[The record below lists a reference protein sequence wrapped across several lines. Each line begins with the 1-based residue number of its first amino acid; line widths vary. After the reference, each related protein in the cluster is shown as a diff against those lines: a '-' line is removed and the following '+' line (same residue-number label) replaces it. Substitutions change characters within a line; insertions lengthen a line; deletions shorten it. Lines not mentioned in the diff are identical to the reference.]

1 MNLSPSSTSLES
13 MKNTSSTERGYRWII
28 LGICSIGSLFIGA
41 VNSVYSP
48 LLPLIKE
55 SLGLTYTGSGMFT
68 TAYFVGYTF
77 GQIPWGFVVDSFGG
91 RKAVSLSIL
100 GLSVCTLLSGFANS
114 EIEVV
119 TWRLLSGLVGAGIF
133 VPGIRTI
140 SEWFPSGRRG
150 IAIVVFG
157 AGASIGGIL
166 AASVSPIIALSH
178 GWRWSV
184 YSFALLGFIEV
195 PLIWFLIRES
205 GTEGASRFNAKKR
218 GVPIRKWSFWVL
230 GFDQFVRLGMVY
242 ALSTW
247 LPTFLV
253 ENHDLPL
260 VQASTSISLMSMVG
274 LVSNPLGGLVS
285 DRVGERLVMSVSFA
299 AMVPCIFVLA
309 ISSNILLVWISMF
322 ILGWMTNFIRGPA
335 FSILPKLFGVEQAGR
350 VTGYQNTF
358 AAFGA
363 VVLPFVI
370 SFLRDQTA
378 SFEMGWFSLI
388 LFCGMGFVSTLLLR
402 GSQINREL

>member
-1 MNLSPSSTSLES
+1 MMDSSSV
-13 MKNTSSTERGYRWII
+13 ERGYRWVI

-77 GQIPWGFVVDSFGG
+77 GQVPWGFVADRFGG
-91 RKAVSLSIL
+91 RRAISFSIL

-119 TWRLLSGLVGAGIF
+119 TWRLLSGLIGAGIF

-150 IAIVVFG
+150 IAIGVFG
-157 AGASIGGIL
+157 AGTSIGGIL

-184 YSFALLGFIEV
+184 YAFSVLGFVDV

-205 GTEGASRFNAKKR
+205 GKEGAYRFDTKKMD
-218 GVPIRKWSFWVL
+218 VPIRKWSFWVL

-242 ALSTW
+242 ALLTW

-260 VQASTSISLMSMVG
+260 VEASRSISLMSMVG
-274 LVSNPLGGLVS
+274 LVSNPLGGFMS

-299 AMVPCIFVLA
+299 AIVPCLFVLVVSRN
-309 ISSNILLVWISMF
+309 ISLVWIS
-322 ILGWMTNFIRGPA
+322 ILVLGWLTNFIRGPA
-335 FSILPKLFGVEQAGR
+335 FAILPKLFGVEQAGR

-370 SFLRDQTA
+370 SFLSDQRA
-378 SFEMGWFSLI
+378 SFEMGWYSMI
-388 LFCGMGFVSTLLLR
+388 IFCGLGFVSTLLLR
-402 GSQINREL
+402 SSQINR

>member
-1 MNLSPSSTSLES
+1 V
-13 MKNTSSTERGYRWII
+13 I

-48 LLPLIKE
+48 LLPLVKE
-55 SLGLTYTGSGMFT
+55 SLDLTYTGSGMFT
-68 TAYFVGYTF
+68 TAYFIGYTL
-77 GQIPWGFVVDSFGG
+77 GQIPWGFIVDRFGG
-91 RKAVSLSIL
+91 RRAISLSIL
-100 GLSVCTLLSGFANS
+100 GLSLCTLLSGFANS

-119 TWRLLSGLVGAGIF
+119 TWRLLSGLVGSGIF

-150 IAIVVFG
+150 IAIGVFG

-184 YSFALLGFIEV
+184 YFFAVLGFIEV
-195 PLIWFLIRES
+195 PLIWLLIRES
-205 GTEGASRFNAKKR
+205 GRDKAKRFDTIKKMDT
-218 GVPIRKWSFWVL
+218 PIRMRSFWVL

-253 ENHDLPL
+253 ENHDLPF

-274 LVSNPLGGLVS
+274 LVSNPMGGFVS
-285 DRVGERLVMSVSFA
+285 DRVGERLVIGISFV
-299 AMVPCIFVLA
+299 AMVPCIFALA
-309 ISSNILLVWISMF
+309 VSRDTLFVWISIF
-322 ILGWMTNFIRGPA
+322 ILGWLTNFIRGPA
-335 FSILPKLFGVEQAGR
+335 FAILPKLFGVEQAGR

-378 SFEMGWFSLI
+378 SFKMGWFSLI
-388 LFCGMGFVSTLLLR
+388 LFCVMGFVSTLLLR
-402 GSQINREL
+402 SSQIKREK

>member
-1 MNLSPSSTSLES
+1 MKDSTS
-13 MKNTSSTERGYRWII
+13 TEIGYRWVI

-41 VNSVYSP
+41 INSIYSP

-55 SLGLTYTGSGMFT
+55 SLGLTYTSSGMFT
-68 TAYFVGYTF
+68 TSYFVGYTF
-77 GQIPWGFVVDSFGG
+77 GQIPWGFVADRFGG
-91 RKAVSLSIL
+91 RRSISLSIL
-100 GLSVCTLLSGFANS
+100 SLSLCTLLSGFANS

-119 TWRLLSGLVGAGIF
+119 TWRLLSGFVGAGIF

-140 SEWFPSGRRG
+140 SQWFSPGRRG
-150 IAIVVFG
+150 IAIGVFG
-157 AGASIGGIL
+157 AGAGVGGVL
-166 AASVSPIIALSH
+166 AASVSPIIALSR

-184 YSFALLGFIEV
+184 YFFALLGFIEV
-195 PLIWFLIRES
+195 PLIWFLIREPS
-205 GTEGASRFNAKKR
+205 RDKASRFDTTKKWD
-218 GVPIRKWSFWVL
+218 VPILMWSFWVL

-253 ENHDLPL
+253 ENHGLSL
-260 VQASTSISLMSMVG
+260 VQASVSISLMSMVG
-274 LVSNPLGGLVS
+274 LFSNPIGGFVS
-285 DRVGERLVMSVSFA
+285 DRVGERSVMALSFA
-299 AMVPCIFVLA
+299 AMMPCIFTLA
-309 ISSNILLVWISMF
+309 VSRDASLVWVSIF
-322 ILGWMTNFIRGPA
+322 ILGWLTNFIRGPA
-335 FSILPKLFGVEQAGR
+335 FAILPKLFGVDQAGR

-388 LFCGMGFVSTLLLR
+388 FFCGMGFVSTLLLR
-402 GSQINREL
+402 SYQINGEK

>member
-1 MNLSPSSTSLES
+1 
-13 MKNTSSTERGYRWII
+13 
-28 LGICSIGSLFIGA
+28 
-41 VNSVYSP
+41 
-48 LLPLIKE
+48 
-55 SLGLTYTGSGMFT
+55 
-68 TAYFVGYTF
+68 
-77 GQIPWGFVVDSFGG
+77 
-91 RKAVSLSIL
+91 
-100 GLSVCTLLSGFANS
+100 
-114 EIEVV
+114 
-119 TWRLLSGLVGAGIF
+119 
-133 VPGIRTI
+133 
-140 SEWFPSGRRG
+140 
-150 IAIVVFG
+150 
-157 AGASIGGIL
+157 
-166 AASVSPIIALSH
+166 
-178 GWRWSV
+178 
-184 YSFALLGFIEV
+184 
-195 PLIWFLIRES
+195 
-205 GTEGASRFNAKKR
+205 
-218 GVPIRKWSFWVL
+218 
-230 GFDQFVRLGMVY
+230 
-242 ALSTW
+242 
-247 LPTFLV
+247 
-253 ENHDLPL
+253 
-260 VQASTSISLMSMVG
+260 MSMVG

-402 GSQINREL
+402 GSQINRDL